1 MGPGD
6 KPASAPEAGLDA
18 AGAGPGA
25 EAAFPDDAIEVARV
39 VGAFGVKGDIKV
51 KPLSRDPQAL
61 FSSKRW
67 FLQAPSAGAGP
78 GPKRPTAAL
87 SWPRLLR
94 VVRAR
99 MHTDHVVASVHD
111 LQDRDAAEAL
121 AGARLFVSRASFPT
135 PEADEFYWVD
145 LIGTSVINREGL
157 RLGTVAG
164 LLETGPVCLLRI
176 EGNPQPDNGADA
188 ATGELLIPFV
198 SAYVDRVDLPLRC
211 IHVDWQPD
219 Y

>member
-6 KPASAPEAGLDA
+6 NPAPAGGGVD
-18 AGAGPGA
+18 PGRACPDA

-39 VGAFGVKGDIKV
+39 VGAWGLKGDIKV

-67 FLQAPSAGAGP
+67 FLQAPLAAVGAGSKRAAAA
-78 GPKRPTAAL
+78 GP
-87 SWPRLLR
+87 WPMLLR
-94 VVRAR
+94 IMRAR
-99 MHTDHVVASVHD
+99 MHADHVVASVHD
-111 LQDRDAAEAL
+111 LHDRDAAEAL
-121 AGARLFVSRASFPT
+121 AGARLFISRASFPT

-145 LIGTSVINREGL
+145 LIGSAVVNREGL

-176 EGNPQPDNGADA
+176 EGSAPPGGGADA
-188 ATGELLIPFV
+188 SNGELLIPFV
-198 SAYVDRVDLPLRC
+198 SAYIDRVDLPRRC